1 MVEDL
6 STEKTNGNGV
16 RAKAVGIIQA
26 GFAEL
31 SDESLVE
38 IAKVVI
44 TYRRFASLAKFLEQ
58 MNESTKV
65 VQS

>member
-1 MVEDL
+1 MTEDL

>member
-1 MVEDL
+1 MTEYL